1 MRDYGI
7 VSPQFWVGK
16 TGRSLRGDVHAQ
28 LLAVYLMTSP
38 HANMIG
44 VYYCPVDYMAKET
57 GIPIEGASKALQRLV
72 DEDFCTY
79 DDEIEWVFVHKFA
92 EHQIGAALK
101 PGDKRAKG
109 VINELAKVPAC
120 QCKTEFFRRYSAP
133 YDIKNQDAVP
143 SPFEAPPKPGSET
156 EAGSETET
164 GPEINS
170 SPAKLPTCPKQDVID
185 LYHEVLPEMPP
196 VRIMTSGRN
205 KALDHFW
212 KFVLTSK
219 KTTGEPRAQSGE
231 QALAWIRSYF
241 ETARN
246 NDFLM
251 ARLPRTGAHA
261 NWKCDL
267 DFLLCER
274 GMKHVIEKTEEFA

>member
-16 TGRSLRGDVHAQ
+16 TGRTLRGDVHAQ

-72 DEDFCTY
+72 EEGFCTY
-79 DDEIEWVFVHKFA
+79 DHEIEWVFVHKFA
-92 EHQIGAALK
+92 EHQIGVALK

-109 VINELAKVPAC
+109 VANELFKVPAC
-120 QCKTEFFRRYSAP
+120 QCKTEFFRRYAAP
-133 YDIKNQDAVP
+133 YGISNQDAAP
-143 SPFEAPPKPGSET
+143 SPFEAPSKPGSET
-156 EAGSETET
+156 EAETEA
-164 GPEINS
+164 EIYS
-170 SPAKLPTCPKQDVID
+170 SSAKLPTCPTQSVID
-185 LYHEVLPEMPP
+185 LYHEVLPEMPQ
-196 VRIMTSGRN
+196 VRMTTRSRD
-205 KALDHFW
+205 KAIGHFW

-219 KTTGEPRAQSGE
+219 KQTGEPRAKTHE
-231 QALAWIRSYF
+231 QASAWIRSYF
-241 ETARN
+241 EMARH

-251 ARLPRTGAHA
+251 GRVPRAGTHA

-267 DFLLCER
+267 DFLLSER
-274 GMKHVIEKTEEFA
+274 GMKQVIEKTEEVA